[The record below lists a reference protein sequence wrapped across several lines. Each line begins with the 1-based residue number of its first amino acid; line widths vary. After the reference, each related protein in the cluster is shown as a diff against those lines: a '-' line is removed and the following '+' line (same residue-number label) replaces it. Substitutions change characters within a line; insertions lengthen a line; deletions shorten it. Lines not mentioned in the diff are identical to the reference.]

1 MDRVQSPEDKDMKC
15 DVCRNTTFH
24 NRQVE
29 EVFHRRGRLVMVAGI
44 PARVGDRFGDATF
57 DRETTESI
65 RRMVHG
71 KKRPTRREEVDVFAF
86 A

>member
-1 MDRVQSPEDKDMKC
+1 M
-15 DVCRNTTFH
+15 
-24 NRQVE
+24 VE
-29 EVFHRRGRLVMVAGI
+29 GI